1 MEIVQN
7 NMIMATNTMKVYLDP
22 SSNIIYSSYYIKGLY
37 EVFGKKNVKFSA
49 RYFEGLKKR
58 EDAYSFDAYM
68 AFVILKD
75 NHTQKIIIDFGDDS
89 PIRENA
95 YEWCDV
101 YAKINID
108 PLKLSDEHHAKICS
122 ITPGFGIKIWSVSE
136 ALYHSVNNFIQLRF
150 SPQIS
155 IIKHFKSYLSQ
166 FKQLRIEDFYATK
179 RKPGKKEHYVFFISS
194 LWSEPNCLVGTNLY
208 RKMFMESCIKY
219 SVKFEGGF
227 WVADQNHP
235 QFNEFRNLT
244 FSNRYPLKQYV
255 AKTKESAIVFNT
267 PAVHNCHGWKLGQ
280 FLAMNKAIISTPFQN
295 ILPEALEHGNNI
307 HFVNNEN
314 EMDAAVTKLLTD
326 EAYRNK
332 LEEGARAYYLKYA
345 TPTAVIHSIIKKLS

>member
-1 MEIVQN
+1 MTTIP
-7 NMIMATNTMKVYLDP
+7 TKVYIDP

-37 EVFGKKNVKFSA
+37 EVFGKENVKFASQ
-49 RYFEGLKKR
+49 YFEDLDKR
-58 EDAYSFDAYM
+58 SEPYSYDAYM
-68 AFVILKD
+68 AFVIVND
-75 NHTQKIIIDFGDDS
+75 GKIRKVIVDFGDDS
-89 PIRENA
+89 PIRNNA

-108 PLKLSDEHHAKICS
+108 PLKLSDEHQAKICS
-122 ITPGFGIKIWSVSE
+122 ITPGFGIKIWNVSE
-136 ALYHSVNNFIQLRF
+136 ALYHSVNHLIQLRF
-150 SPQIS
+150 CPQIS

-166 FKQLRIEDFYATK
+166 FKHLKIEAFYETK
-179 RKPGKKEHYVFFISS
+179 RKHDKKELQVFFVSS
-194 LWSEPNCLVGTNLY
+194 LWPHPNCLTGTNLY
-208 RKMFMESCIKY
+208 RKMFIECCMKNG
-219 SVKFEGGF
+219 VNFEGGF
-227 WVADQNHP
+227 WVTDRNHP

-244 FSNRYPLKQYV
+244 FSQRYPLKQYV

-280 FLAMNKAIISTPFQN
+280 FLAMNKAMISMPFQN
-295 ILPEALEHGNNI
+295 ILPEPLEHGKNI

-314 EMDAAVTKLLTD
+314 EMEAAVNQILDDKD
-326 EAYRNK
+326 YRNK